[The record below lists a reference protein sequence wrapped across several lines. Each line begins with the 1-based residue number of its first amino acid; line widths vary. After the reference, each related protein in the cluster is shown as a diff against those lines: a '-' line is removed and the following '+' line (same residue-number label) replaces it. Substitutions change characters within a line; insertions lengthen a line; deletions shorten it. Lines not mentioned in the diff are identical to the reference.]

1 MTFRLLFWKRRVR
14 TPTVI
19 QMEMVESGAAAL
31 GIVLGYHGR
40 RVPLEELRAACG
52 ASREGSKPEDLVRA
66 AHAFGLEAAIERRE
80 ARDVLKGRFPLIVQ
94 WNGDR
99 FLVVEGVSGSTVYV
113 NDPATGPR
121 EISRQ
126 AFGDGFTGVSLQLRK
141 GSGFTRGGAEPGLAA
156 KLGRRLEGLGSTLG
170 FIGAVSLMLVLPGLI
185 VPGMTAVFVDNILI
199 RQFEGWLGP
208 MLIGLGVTAVINISL
223 RWLQGVA
230 LLRLELRLALEQSAK
245 FAWHV
250 LSLPITFFT
259 QRFTGDLVSRVEA
272 NDRVATLLARDFGNT
287 AAGCLTA
294 GFLGAVMIFYDTV
307 LAAIVLGGA
316 ALNIVGLRVLRRAL
330 SDIALRLQNEQ
341 GKLFSTSAV
350 GLQSIETLKSTA
362 GEDDFF
368 AKWGGYHAHAINAEQ
383 KLGIYQGAISLLP
396 AMLLSLTS
404 AAVLGVGALRVIDG
418 HLSIGTLV
426 AFQGLLIT
434 FSAPIQDL
442 VSVAGKV
449 QQASADLTRLDD
461 VLQQKRDWRFLDA
474 PDAPP
479 TARAAG
485 RLSMQGVSF
494 GYTSSGPPLIEDF
507 HLEAAP
513 GQWVALVG
521 ESGSGKSTL
530 GKLVTGL
537 FEPQSGQILIDG
549 YSLRSWGRERLSNIV
564 ASVDQ
569 DIRLFSGTVHDN
581 VTLWDDT
588 VEHARLVAAVDD
600 AGLTPAIQNL
610 PGNFQGIIEEGGRN
624 LNGGQRQRV
633 EIARALVR
641 EPAILVLD
649 EATAALDAASEHEIL
664 TAVRRRGMTCILV
677 AHRLSTIRDCDEIIV
692 LERGKVVER
701 GSHAS
706 LMAKAGAYARLIH
719 AELGA

>member
-1 MTFRLLFWKRRVR
+1 MTIRLRFWQRRVR
-14 TPTVI
+14 TPTVF
-19 QMEMVESGAAAL
+19 QMELVESGAAAL

-40 RVPLEELRAACG
+40 RVPLEALRAACRV
-52 ASREGSKPEDLVRA
+52 SREGSQPADLVQA
-66 AHAFGLEAAIERRE
+66 ADGYGLEATVAATDAERAL
-80 ARDVLKGRFPLIVQ
+80 ARPLPLVVQ
-94 WNGDR
+94 LNLDAYV
-99 FLVVEGVSGSTVYV
+99 VVEGVVGDKVYL

-121 EISRQ
+121 EIGRREF
-126 AFGDGFTGVSLQLRK
+126 AERFNGTTLEFRKRAGFKR
-141 GSGFTRGGAEPGLAA
+141 SGGGPGLLS
-156 KLGRRLEGLGSTLG
+156 KLGRRLRGLDGTIG
-170 FIGAVSLMLVLPGLI
+170 FVAWISLMLVLPGLI
-185 VPGMTAVFVDNILI
+185 LPGMTAVFVDNILI

-208 MLIGLGVTAVINISL
+208 MLVGLAATVVVNIAL
-223 RWLQGVA
+223 RWLQGMA

-250 LSLPITFFT
+250 LSLPIAFFA
-259 QRFTGDLVSRVEA
+259 QRFTGDLASRVEA
-272 NDRVATLLARDFGNT
+272 NDRVATLLARDLGST
-287 AAGCLTA
+287 LAGCLTA
-294 GFLGAVMIFYDTV
+294 GFLGAVMIFYDAV

-316 ALNIVGLRVLRRAL
+316 AINIVGLQLLRRSL
-330 SDIALRLQNEQ
+330 SDIALRLQTEQ
-341 GKLFSTSAV
+341 GRLFSTSAV
-350 GLQSIETLKSTA
+350 GLQSIETLKATA

-368 AKWGGYHAHAINAEQ
+368 VKWGGFHARAINSEQ
-383 KLGIYQGAISLLP
+383 KLAIYQGAISLLP

-418 HLSIGTLV
+418 HLSIGALV
-426 AFQGLLIT
+426 AFQGLLLT
-434 FSAPIQDL
+434 FSAPVQEL
-442 VSVAGKV
+442 VGVAGKV
-449 QQASADLTRLDD
+449 QQASADLSRLDD
-461 VLQQKRDWRFLDA
+461 VLQHPRDWRFVEA

-479 TARAAG
+479 AARAVG
-485 RLSMQGVSF
+485 RLSMSGVSF
-494 GYTSSGPPLIEDF
+494 GYGGGPPLIENF
-507 HLEAAP
+507 ALEAEA

-521 ESGSGKSTL
+521 DSGSGKSTL

-537 FEPQSGQILIDG
+537 FEAQSGDIRIDG

-569 DIRLFSGTVHDN
+569 DIRLFSGTVRDN
-581 VTLWDDT
+581 ITLWDDS
-588 VEHARLVAAVDD
+588 VEHARLVAAVED
-600 AGLTPAIQNL
+600 AGLMPAIQNL
-610 PGNFQGIIEEGGRN
+610 PGNFRGSIEEGGRN

-701 GSHAS
+701 GNHAA
-706 LMAKAGAYARLIH
+706 LMARDGAYARLIH